1 MQADVT
7 VIMQN
12 YNAPMTK
19 LRDAVY
25 SVINQSFEKMA
36 FIFIDDWS
44 TDYDISY
51 FFDEIKKAWN
61 YKRPNMPLHLIKK
74 PQSGP
79 MDPRVSNH
87 GHSFCRNWGLD
98 LIRNFSEYTKLS
110 DFVFFA
116 DSDDEL
122 LPNCIEILWNNMQ
135 QDDEI
140 DISIGNFIRDEVKWC
155 QLKDSYYDAEVNEGT
170 LDPHDNKTYTNLEA
184 LDILC
189 DPYMIPGHRPTKPSV
204 AFCATWNKIFKVS
217 LFDNVRFPDYR
228 TKDDNFTAH
237 KLLWNAKKI
246 AFTFAVTYFYRPGGK
261 LADANLYKTM
271 DIVDA
276 HRDRVEFFGKIFED
290 WIRAG
295 KMIRED
301 NFEDYTRICNIL
313 RNEHMLYL
321 FALMAVYKNFEHHH
335 DESTTCYEEFVYSLN
350 VWKKEFVYGEQ
361 KFLEAC
367 IKWME
372 KTHMDRISEVPVEG

>member
-25 SVINQSFEKMA
+25 SVINQSFERMA

-51 FFDEIKKAWN
+51 FFDEIKKTWN

-140 DISIGNFIRDEVKWC
+140 DISIGNFTRDNVKWINERDRAYRIINDIEEYKLPDAKTVNNL
-155 QLKDSYYDAEVNEGT
+155 QGLK
-170 LDPHDNKTYTNLEA
+170 
-184 LDILC
+184 ILC
-189 DPYMIPGHRPTKPSV
+189 DPYMVNGHRITAPSV
-204 AFCATWNKIFKVS
+204 PFCATWNKIFRVS
-217 LFDNVRFPDYR
+217 LFDNIRFPDYR

-237 KLLWNAKKI
+237 RLIWNSRKI
-246 AFTFAVTYFYRPGGK
+246 VFTPMITYFYRPGGN
-261 LADANLYKTM
+261 LADKNLYKTI

-276 HRDRVEFFGKIFED
+276 HADRIKFFNKIFKDDIDNTSEITLENFKD
-290 WIRAG
+290 KILINRIIADERLVYLYTLMTVYLTCIDKRIR
-295 KMIRED
+295 IRCIAE
-301 NFEDYTRICNIL
+301 F
-313 RNEHMLYL
+313 
-321 FALMAVYKNFEHHH
+321 KN
-335 DESTTCYEEFVYSLN
+335 YIQL
-350 VWKKEFVYGEQ
+350 WKKDLIAYEP
-361 KFLEAC
+361 KFLEQC
-367 IKWME
+367 LVTE
-372 KTHMDRISEVPVEG
+372 KKMLSETAL

>member
-1 MQADVT
+1 MNKPLVT

-12 YNAPMTK
+12 YNTSKDILDNAI
-19 LRDAVY
+19 Y
-25 SVINQSFEKMA
+25 SVVNQSFKNFA
-36 FIFIDDWS
+36 FVFIDDWS
-44 TDYDISY
+44 TDYDIDEV
-51 FFDEIKKAWN
+51 FDKWLKSWKEL
-61 YKRPNMPLHLIKK
+61 RPDMPIHFIKK

-79 MDPRVSNH
+79 LDPRTSNH

-98 LIRNFSEYTKLS
+98 LVKSAKIS
-110 DFVFFA
+110 DYVFFM
-116 DSDDEL
+116 DSDDEIM
-122 LPNCIEILWNNMQ
+122 PNCLEILWSKIEK
-135 QDDEI
+135 DPEVE
-140 DISIGNFIRDEVKWC
+140 ISIGNFVRDEVRWC
-155 QLKDSYYDAEVNEGT
+155 QLKDTYYNAEVNEGDT
-170 LDPHDNKTYTNLEA
+170 YVPGPHDDKIYTNLEA
-184 LDILC
+184 LHVLC
-189 DPYMIPGHRPTKPSV
+189 DPYMIPSHRPTMPSV
-204 AFCATWNKIFKVS
+204 AFCATWNKIFKVN

-237 KLLWNAKKI
+237 RLLWNAKKI
-246 AFTFAVTYFYRPGGK
+246 AFTFEITYFYRPGGK

-276 HRDRVEFFGKIFED
+276 HRDRVEFFEKIFED

-301 NFEDYTRICNIL
+301 NLEDYTRICDIL
-313 RNEHMLYL
+313 RDEHMLYL
-321 FALMAVYKNFEHHH
+321 FTLMAVYKNFKNHH

-367 IKWME
+367 VKWME

>member
-25 SVINQSFEKMA
+25 SVINQSFERMA

-140 DISIGNFIRDEVKWC
+140 DISIGNFTRDNVKWINERDRAYRIINDIEEYKFPDAKTVNNL
-155 QLKDSYYDAEVNEGT
+155 QGLK
-170 LDPHDNKTYTNLEA
+170 
-184 LDILC
+184 ILC
-189 DPYMIPGHRPTKPSV
+189 DPYMVNGHRITGPSV
-204 AFCATWNKIFKVS
+204 PFCATWNKIFRVS
-217 LFDNVRFPDYR
+217 LFNDVRFPDYR

-237 KLLWNAKKI
+237 RLIWNSRKI
-246 AFTFAVTYFYRPGGK
+246 VFTPMITYFYRPGGN
-261 LADANLYKTM
+261 LADKNLYKTI

-276 HRDRVEFFGKIFED
+276 HADRIKFFNKIFKD
-290 WIRAG
+290 DI
-295 KMIRED
+295 D
-301 NFEDYTRICNIL
+301 NTSEITLENFKDKILINRIIADERL
-313 RNEHMLYL
+313 VYL
-321 FALMAVYKNFEHHH
+321 HTLM
-335 DESTTCYEEFVYSLN
+335 TVYSTCIDKKIRIRCIAELKN
-350 VWKKEFVYGEQ
+350 YIQLWKKDLIAYEP
-361 KFLEAC
+361 KFLEQC
-367 IKWME
+367 LVTE
-372 KTHMDRISEVPVEG
+372 KKMLSETPL

>member
-12 YNAPMTK
+12 YNASMNK

-25 SVINQSFEKMA
+25 SVINQSFERMA

-98 LIRNFSEYTKLS
+98 LIRNFSEHTKLS

-140 DISIGNFIRDEVKWC
+140 DISIGNFTRDNVKWINERDRAYRIINDIEEYKFPDAKTVNNL
-155 QLKDSYYDAEVNEGT
+155 QGLK
-170 LDPHDNKTYTNLEA
+170 
-184 LDILC
+184 ILC
-189 DPYMIPGHRPTKPSV
+189 DPYMVNGHRITAPSV
-204 AFCATWNKIFKVS
+204 PFCATWNKIFRLS
-217 LFDNVRFPDYR
+217 LFDDVQFPDYR

-237 KLLWNAKKI
+237 RLIWNSRKI
-246 AFTFAVTYFYRPGGK
+246 VFTPMITYFYRPGGN
-261 LADANLYKTM
+261 LADKNLYKTI

-276 HRDRVEFFGKIFED
+276 HADRIKFFNKIFKD
-290 WIRAG
+290 DI
-295 KMIRED
+295 D
-301 NFEDYTRICNIL
+301 NTSEITLENFKDKILINRIIADERL
-313 RNEHMLYL
+313 VYL
-321 FALMAVYKNFEHHH
+321 HTLM
-335 DESTTCYEEFVYSLN
+335 TVYSTCIDKRIRIRCIAEFKNYIQL
-350 VWKKEFVYGEQ
+350 WKKDLIAYEP
-361 KFLEAC
+361 KFLEQC
-367 IKWME
+367 LVTE
-372 KTHMDRISEVPVEG
+372 KKMLSETAL

>member
-25 SVINQSFEKMA
+25 SVINQSFERMA

-140 DISIGNFIRDEVKWC
+140 DISIGNFTRDNVKWINERDRAYRIINDIEEYKFPDAKTVNNL
-155 QLKDSYYDAEVNEGT
+155 QGLK
-170 LDPHDNKTYTNLEA
+170 
-184 LDILC
+184 ILC
-189 DPYMIPGHRPTKPSV
+189 DPYMANGHRITGPSV
-204 AFCATWNKIFKVS
+204 PFCATWNKIFRVS
-217 LFDNVRFPDYR
+217 LFNDVRFPDYR

-237 KLLWNAKKI
+237 RLIWNSRKI
-246 AFTFAVTYFYRPGGK
+246 VFTPMITYFYRPGGN
-261 LADANLYKTM
+261 LADKNLYKTI

-276 HRDRVEFFGKIFED
+276 HADRIKFFNKIFKD
-290 WIRAG
+290 DI
-295 KMIRED
+295 D
-301 NFEDYTRICNIL
+301 NTSEITLENFKDKILINRIIADERL
-313 RNEHMLYL
+313 VYL
-321 FALMAVYKNFEHHH
+321 HTLM
-335 DESTTCYEEFVYSLN
+335 TVYSTCIDKKIRIRCIAELKN
-350 VWKKEFVYGEQ
+350 YIQLWKKDLIAYEP
-361 KFLEAC
+361 KFLEQC
-367 IKWME
+367 LVTE
-372 KTHMDRISEVPVEG
+372 KKMLSETPL